1 MAINT
6 ENVMDIAKVIFEL
19 ALNQIKSVHSFNR
32 IQAKIAIF
40 ET

>member
-6 ENVMDIAKVIFEL
+6 KNVMDIAKVNFEL

-40 ET
+40 ES